1 LDFVSAFDSVTLEN
15 LWRSMVEDGMPV
27 EFIELLK
34 TYYEY
39 CKATIRVMGEDT
51 EAFNVDSGV
60 KQGYILSPVLFNYC
74 TDSVL
79 K

>member
-1 LDFVSAFDSVTLEN
+1 
-15 LWRSMVEDGMPV
+15 MPV